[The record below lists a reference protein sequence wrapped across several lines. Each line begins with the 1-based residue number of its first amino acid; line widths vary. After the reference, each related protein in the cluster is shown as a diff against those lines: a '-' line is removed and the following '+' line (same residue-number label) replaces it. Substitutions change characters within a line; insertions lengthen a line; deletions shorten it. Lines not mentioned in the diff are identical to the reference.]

1 MFGRL
6 PANVERCRSR
16 RRRRLLSFLY
26 RIGADECG
34 YAVSFLYLNR
44 LASKAEKPMEFIWLE
59 DFLALVDCGNFSRAA
74 ELRHVTQPAFSR
86 RIRALERW
94 VGVDLFERDS
104 HPVTLTEAG
113 HRFRLVAEELL
124 RLLLHGR
131 EEVRQAGHNAAAKL
145 KFAVTH
151 ALLLKFFPAWLHTWE
166 ATTELGAIHL
176 LADNLQACEAFMLRG
191 EAECLLYHHHPAVPG
206 RLGPNQFWSVQVGDD
221 RLVPVVAPNQAGQPR
236 YVLPGAPDA
245 TLPHLVYGL
254 ESGLGRI
261 LRTTRGDQS
270 KQVWLEPVF
279 TSHLSAALKAMAQD
293 GRGIAWL
300 PLSLVRDD
308 LDNGSLVRAGDES
321 WDTLLEIRL
330 LRPHSLQRPAAEKF
344 WSLVVNHAG

>member
-1 MFGRL
+1 
-6 PANVERCRSR
+6 
-16 RRRRLLSFLY
+16 
-26 RIGADECG
+26 
-34 YAVSFLYLNR
+34 
-44 LASKAEKPMEFIWLE
+44 MEFTWLE

-86 RIRALERW
+86 RIRALENW
-94 VGVDLFERDS
+94 IGVDLFERDS
-104 HPVTLTEAG
+104 HQVTLTEAG
-113 HRFRLVAEELL
+113 NRFRVVAGELL

-131 EEVRQAGHNAAAKL
+131 EEARQAGHNAVAKL

-166 ATTELGAIHL
+166 TKAELGAIHL

-191 EAECLLYHHHPAVPG
+191 EAEFLLYHHHPAVAS
-206 RLGPNQFWSVQVGDD
+206 RLGPNRFRSVQVGDD

-245 TLPHLVYGL
+245 ALPHLVYGL
-254 ESGLGRI
+254 ESGLRRI
-261 LRTTRGDQS
+261 LRTTQGDQN
-270 KQVWLEPVF
+270 QQAWLEPVF
-279 TSHLSAALKAMAQD
+279 ISHLGAALKAMAQD

-300 PLSLVRDD
+300 PLSVVRDD

-330 LRPHSLQRPAAEKF
+330 LRPDSLLRPAAEKF